1 VAYSGSNMLGAPA
14 APKMIW
20 PLGSDG
26 PPAALPAELA
36 SEPAAA
42 VLLPLDSLPRSELAQ
57 AAMDTARVAAKPAP
71 SHR

>member
-1 VAYSGSNMLGAPA
+1 
-14 APKMIW
+14 
-20 PLGSDG
+20 LGSAG
-26 PPAALPAELA
+26 PPAALPAEFA

-71 SHR
+71 NHR